1 MQSRASPG
9 KETVVR
15 IVVLGATGGTGHR
28 LVDQA
33 LHRGHVVVAYVR
45 RPEAVDGRPGLTVV
59 GGELTD
65 AASLTAAVTG
75 ADAVLCAI
83 GPTGVKDLF
92 GTDLMRRTLP
102 VLADAMTAAG
112 VRRLVLMSAYGVGDT
127 AASAT
132 PLARIAFATAM
143 RSLYRDKQIAESRLA
158 EAGLDVT
165 TVYPTALTNEPP
177 GESADVRDVTSV
189 SRVGGMPKISRAAVA
204 TAMLDA
210 AEDPGT
216 IGHRLLVTR
225 VGAVR

>member
-1 MQSRASPG
+1 M
-9 KETVVR
+9 KL
-15 IVVLGATGGTGHR
+15 VVLGATGGTGRR

-33 LHRGHVVVAYVR
+33 IHRGHEVVAYVR
-45 RPEAVDGRPGLTVV
+45 RPAAVEKRPGVYVV
-59 GGELTD
+59 GGELTH
-65 AASLTAAVTG
+65 AGALTAALTG

-102 VLADAMTAAG
+102 VLSDAMTAAG

-127 AASAT
+127 AASASRMVT
-132 PLARIAFATAM
+132 ILFATVV
-143 RSLYRDKQIAESRLA
+143 RSLYRDKQLAESRLA
-158 EAGLDVT
+158 RAGLDVT

-177 GESADVRDVTSV
+177 GEAADVRDVTTV
-189 SRVGGMPKISRAAVA
+189 SRVSGMPKISRAAVA

-210 AEDPGT
+210 VEDPAT

-225 VGAVR
+225 PGAVR